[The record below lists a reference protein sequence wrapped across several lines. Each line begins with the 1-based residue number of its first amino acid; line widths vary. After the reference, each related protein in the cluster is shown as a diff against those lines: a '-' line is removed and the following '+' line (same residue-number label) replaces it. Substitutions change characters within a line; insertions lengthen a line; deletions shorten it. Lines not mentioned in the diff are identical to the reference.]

1 MAIKPVI
8 YKILLNISDLNTHV
22 YRTDNLTIALH
33 PSETMERMV
42 ARILAYALN
51 ATDELTFTK
60 GLSTVEEPDLWEKSL
75 DDQIIRW
82 IEMGE
87 PSVDRVKKATRIAQH
102 VKVYS
107 YNSKSDVWW
116 TQDQQKFTGLN
127 ADYLRFDHE
136 AITTLAATVD
146 RTMKWYVTI
155 SDNTANIN
163 TDSADCEV
171 SWTVLAGNSEQ

>member
-1 MAIKPVI
+1 MALKPVI
-8 YKILLNISDLNTHV
+8 YKVALNISDLNNHV
-22 YRTDNLTIALH
+22 YRTEHLTIALH
-33 PSETMERMV
+33 PSETLQRMV
-42 ARILAYALN
+42 ARILAFALN
-51 ATDELTFTK
+51 VSDELAFTK

-87 PSVDRVKKATRIAQH
+87 PAVDRVKKATRLAQH

-116 TQDQQKFTGLN
+116 AQDKQKFMQLN
-127 ADYLRFDHE
+127 ADYLCFDSD
-136 AITTLAATVD
+136 AINNLAETVD
-146 RTMKWYVTI
+146 RTMKWYVTV
-155 SDNTANIN
+155 SDNTASIN
-163 TDSADCEV
+163 TDASDCDV